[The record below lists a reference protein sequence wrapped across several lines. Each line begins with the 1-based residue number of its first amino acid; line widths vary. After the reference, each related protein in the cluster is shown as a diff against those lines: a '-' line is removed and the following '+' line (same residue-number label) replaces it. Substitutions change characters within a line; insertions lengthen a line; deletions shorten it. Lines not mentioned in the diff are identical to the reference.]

1 MPSQSGKRVIFTF
14 AVFSALKSAPG
25 RGHSLEPQRWR
36 PRDGGGGRR
45 EAGGSRAAPRRA
57 RGYSARP
64 RGRSSIRLPRPPR
77 PFDRASSSR
86 RRHQLQRARPGL
98 AWLRRAGSPACSQ
111 SRGQAFRRVL
121 GGQVHPPAPPRGR
134 AHLRRRPGSEWRRKV
149 CQPPAPHPTPHPT
162 PHPAPHPAPCARSRS
177 RHPGPVQVRG
187 DLGDAHPRDE
197 PAREGTSCPREAATV
212 PATVEQDSYVSLPV
226 NERRYPE
233 GFFPEGFRR
242 LHVLEEWLRVLPA
255 CRPGGRGAGAALPG
269 QRLTRAASH
278 RGGVWPR
285 RRLTRAGSRLPDAS
299 VAGAEG
305 AAGSH
310 VGERFC

>member
-1 MPSQSGKRVIFTF
+1 MPSQSGKRVILTF

-25 RGHSLEPQRWR
+25 RGHSLEPQRQR

-64 RGRSSIRLPRPPR
+64 RGRSSVLLPRPPR

-98 AWLRRAGSPACSQ
+98 AWLRRAGSPACSR

-149 CQPPAPHPTPHPT
+149 RQPPA

-187 DLGDAHPRDE
+187 GTWEMRVL
-197 PAREGTSCPREAATV
+197 GTSPHGRGPRALAR
-212 PATVEQDSYVSLPV
+212 PPRSLPQW
-226 NERRYPE
+226 NRIPTFLYQLTSEDI
-233 GFFPEGFRR
+233 
-242 LHVLEEWLRVLPA
+242 LRVFFLKDFGDCTFWKNGFVHFPPA
-255 CRPGGRGAGAALPG
+255 VRGGQGRGRGPP
-269 QRLTRAASH
+269 RAASH
-278 RGGVWPR
+278 LGGVSPG
-285 RRLTRAGSRLPDAS
+285 RRLAPAAS
-299 VAGAEG
+299 HPGRI
-305 AAGSH
+305 SPP
-310 VGERFC
+310 